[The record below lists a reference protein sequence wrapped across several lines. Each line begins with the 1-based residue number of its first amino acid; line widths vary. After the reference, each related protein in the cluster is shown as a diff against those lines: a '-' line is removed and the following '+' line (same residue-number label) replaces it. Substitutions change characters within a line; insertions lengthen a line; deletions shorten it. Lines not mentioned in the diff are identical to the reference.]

1 MGIIVIYVKG
11 EWALQLESADGI
23 VSYNPALDKQGAS
36 CTQDI
41 SIHRPRLILRHLL
54 KAEPLIQLY
63 LTSMPALEHVKCDH
77 T

>member
-23 VSYNPALDKQGAS
+23 VSYKPALDKQGAS

-54 KAEPLIQLY
+54 KAE
-63 LTSMPALEHVKCDH
+63 VR
-77 T
+77 